1 MVIPGHE
8 PMTPAERVAADELAR
23 QLKLLLVGRSI
34 DDATALLT
42 TINLAVAEGRA
53 AKSTR
58 H

>member
-23 QLKLLLVGRSI
+23 QLKLLLFGRSI
-34 DDATALLT
+34 EDATALLT
-42 TINLAVAEGRA
+42 PSTSRWPSGRA